1 MKRIILLIF
10 ASMVG
15 LVLLV
20 GGIYFAVLWHEVNK
34 VSFDDYMTHA
44 VLKVDEDGNVDRAAE
59 ERIFY
64 PSFGNARPMGY
75 VMALDDCYQEV
86 DGACFQYAAMVSKHY
101 NANADLTFT
110 VEKDG
115 DIVTIRF
122 TGTGYPENGEPEN
135 LDRTYI
141 FDVED
146 AGRDKLPRLVNRAEF
161 IGY

>member
-1 MKRIILLIF
+1 MKRIILLTI
-10 ASMVG
+10 ASVVG
-15 LVLLV
+15 VVLLA

-34 VSFDDYMTHA
+34 VSFDEYMTHA
-44 VLKVDEDGNVDRAAE
+44 VREISEDGYINRTAE

-64 PSFGNARPMGY
+64 PSFGNARPWSY
-75 VMALDDCYQEV
+75 VAALDDCYEEV

-101 NANADLTFT
+101 HANANLTFT
-110 VEKDG
+110 VERDG
-115 DIVTIRF
+115 NLLTIKF

-141 FDVED
+141 FDIEG